1 MLYHDFSQFMTTHI
15 QSPQARCILALSGG
29 IDSRVLLHLLAR
41 YVRDNQCPAMAVHVH
56 HGLSSFAE
64 RWVERCREWC
74 AEEGLPFQVAYIQ
87 FDTQGKGLEA
97 AARQARYQAL
107 EHYIDEGD
115 LLLTGQHRDDQL
127 ETFLL
132 ALKRGS
138 GPKGLSGMAASMPFH
153 QGRLIRPLLH
163 CARAEIE
170 AYANTHQLSWVEDE
184 SNQDTRFDRNF
195 LRHEV
200 MPLLVE
206 RWPHFPQAVQR
217 SAELCASQEALLNEL
232 LQERFQAALQPDN
245 RLSVRCL
252 LDCGEAVR
260 AQILRMWFHQFG
272 HQMPSRVQLEHISHQ
287 VLQAKS
293 DANPRCRIGNH
304 EVRRFAGYLHY
315 IPVYADIS
323 DWQCQIKFNH
333 PVELPDGLGTLTLA
347 KGALLTE
354 CATEKQVEFGLDKR
368 CLSMPLWVSF
378 NPEGLV
384 ASPVGRKGRHKLK
397 KLFQEYRIPS
407 WQRRRMP
414 ILLCGQ
420 QVIAVAGL
428 FVDEHFSGSDYELI
442 WSTDTSAL
450 AHQCQNWDV

>member
-1 MLYHDFSQFMTTHI
+1 
-15 QSPQARCILALSGG
+15 
-29 IDSRVLLHLLAR
+29 
-41 YVRDNQCPAMAVHVH
+41 MAVHIH
-56 HGLSSFAE
+56 HGLSSSADQ
-64 RWVERCREWC
+64 WVERCRQWC
-74 AEEGLPFQVAYIQ
+74 TEEALPFQVAYIQ

-107 EHYIDEGD
+107 ERYIDKGD

-163 CARAEIE
+163 CSRAEIE
-170 AYANTHQLSWVEDE
+170 AYANTHQLNWVEDE

-195 LRHEV
+195 IRHEV
-200 MPLLVE
+200 MPLLVA

-252 LDCGEAVR
+252 LDCGDAVR
-260 AQILRMWFHQFG
+260 AQILRMWFHQFE
-272 HQMPSRVQLEHISHQ
+272 HQMPSRVQLEQICHQ
-287 VLQAKS
+287 VLLAKS

-304 EVRRFAGYLHY
+304 EVRRFDGYLHY
-315 IPVYADIS
+315 IPVYADIR
-323 DWQCQIKFNH
+323 DWQCQMKFNH
-333 PVELPDGLGTLTLA
+333 PVELPDGLGRLTLTDGTLLTN
-347 KGALLTE
+347 GTLLTLTESTLLTE
-354 CATEKQVEFGLDKR
+354 RTTEKPVKLGLDKR
-368 CLSMPLWVSF
+368 CLSTPLWVSF

-407 WQRRRMP
+407 WRRRRMP
-414 ILLCGQ
+414 ILISGQ
-420 QVIAVAGL
+420 QVVAVAGL

-442 WSTDTSAL
+442 WSTDT
-450 AHQCQNWDV
+450 

>member
-1 MLYHDFSQFMTTHI
+1 MLYHDFFQFMTSHI
-15 QSPQARCILALSGG
+15 QSPQTRCILALSGG

-41 YVRDNQCPAMAVHVH
+41 YVSDNPCPAIAVHVH
-56 HGLSSFAE
+56 HGLSASADQ
-64 RWVERCREWC
+64 WVECCRQWC
-74 AEEGLPFQVAYIQ
+74 AEEGLPFQVEYIEVDQ
-87 FDTQGKGLEA
+87 QGDGLEA

-107 EHYIDEGD
+107 QRYIDEGD

-138 GPKGLSGMAASMPFH
+138 GPKGLSSMAASMPWH
-153 QGRLIRPLLH
+153 QGRLLRPLLNVS
-163 CARAEIE
+163 RAEIE

-195 LRHEV
+195 IRHEV

-232 LQERFQAALQPDN
+232 LQARYRAALQSDS
-245 RLSVRCL
+245 RLSIRCL
-252 LDCGEAVR
+252 FESSEAVQ
-260 AQILRMWFHQFG
+260 AQLLRMWFEQLG
-272 HQMPSRVQLEHISHQ
+272 HPMPSRIQLENIIHQ
-287 VLQAKS
+287 VLQAKT
-293 DANPRCRIGNH
+293 DANPRCRIGDY
-304 EVRRFAGYLHY
+304 EVRRFAEHLYC
-315 IPVYADIS
+315 IPVYTDIS
-323 DWQCQIKFNH
+323 DWQSPIKLNALI
-333 PVELPDGLGTLTLA
+333 ELPDGLGTLTLSESS
-347 KGALLTE
+347 LLTE
-354 CATEKQVEFGLDKR
+354 DSLLTESVTGTQGVLGLDTH
-368 CLSMPLWVSF
+368 CLSMPLRVMF

-414 ILLCGQ
+414 ILVSGQ

-442 WSTDTSAL
+442 WGTAT
-450 AHQCQNWDV
+450 